1 VADPEEERRFA
12 EIVAEF
18 RAQRRARLTLL
29 LGIVLC
35 LAAIVLIT
43 LGGIEGAVLA
53 VIPWVLGIII
63 VVRSRSWH

>member
-53 VIPWVLGIII
+53 VIPWVPGIII